1 MSVGAAAGAKNCGE
15 VSLSF
20 AAHLA
25 ERTSLWHVAG
35 YHRPR
40 LVLQVAV
47 AGRPIELPPANRKE
61 APSWNGC
68 HSHFG
73 ANAVADAI
81 DCQREMQLL
90 RLGTA
95 ATIKATRQ
103 TITESHI
110 LLAAAD
116 TLLTRMP

>member
-1 MSVGAAAGAKNCGE
+1 ME
-15 VSLSF
+15 RLSQP
-20 AAHLA
+20 LRR
-25 ERTSLWHVAG
+25 ER
-35 YHRPR
+35 
-40 LVLQVAV
+40 
-47 AGRPIELPPANRKE
+47 
-61 APSWNGC
+61 
-68 HSHFG
+68 
-73 ANAVADAI
+73 VADAI

-90 RLGTA
+90 RLDTA